1 MFEVTQTES
10 VSNVRK
16 FEKVYHI
23 MESFNFD
30 KNNLI
35 PILHRVQEEYR
46 YLPEKIMTYIAT
58 VLDIS
63 PAKIYGVATFYS
75 HFTLDPKGKY
85 IIKVCNGTAC
95 HVKASLPIIDAIK
108 KQLHLSDAK
117 KTTDDM
123 LFTLDTVS
131 CLGACGLA
139 PVVVINDDVH
149 PMMTPDKITEVIS
162 SIKNSEE
169 NPDASKN

>member
-1 MFEVTQTES
+1 MFEVTSAES

-23 MESFNFD
+23 METFNFD

-117 KTTDDM
+117 KTTEDM
-123 LFTLDTVS
+123 LFTLETVS

-149 PMMTPDKITEVIS
+149 PMMTPDKVTEVIS
-162 SIKNSEE
+162 TIKSSEE
-169 NPDASKN
+169 NPDVSKN

>member
-1 MFEVTQTES
+1 
-10 VSNVRK
+10 
-16 FEKVYHI
+16 
-23 MESFNFD
+23 
-30 KNNLI
+30 
-35 PILHRVQEEYR
+35 
-46 YLPEKIMTYIAT
+46 MTYIAT

-123 LFTLDTVS
+123 LFTLETVS

-149 PMMTPDKITEVIS
+149 PMMTPDKVTEVIS
-162 SIKNSEE
+162 TIKNNEE
-169 NPDASKN
+169 NPHVCQN

>member
-1 MFEVTQTES
+1 MFEVTSAEP

-23 MESFNFD
+23 METFNFD

-108 KQLHLSDAK
+108 NQLHLSDAK

-123 LFTLDTVS
+123 LFTLETVS

-149 PMMTPDKITEVIS
+149 PMMTPDKVTEVIS
-162 SIKNSEE
+162 IIKNSEE
-169 NPDASKN
+169 NPDVSKN

>member
-1 MFEVTQTES
+1 MFEVTQTDS

-123 LFTLDTVS
+123 LFTLETVS

-149 PMMTPDKITEVIS
+149 PMMTPDRVTEVIS
-162 SIKNSEE
+162 TIKTSEE
-169 NPDASKN
+169 NPDVSKN